1 MKTPPHKIRKTTPQ
15 GDMHGAEDH
24 GYRNEA
30 IGLHSTRWS
39 LSFMVSQASLNTVMQ
54 TMDIYIFPCPPT
66 PAVFFFFSSQYLIV
80 GTREWKKH
88 TANSTGG
95 ILSFSWEG
103 GVHARSMARLARITV
118 ISNLQFLLSKQFVA
132 GRSRL

>member
-39 LSFMVSQASLNTVMQ
+39 LLFMVSQASLNTVMQ

-66 PAVFFFFSSQYLIV
+66 PAVFFFFFPISHCWYKGVEETHS
-80 GTREWKKH
+80 
-88 TANSTGG
+88 NSTGG

>member
-1 MKTPPHKIRKTTPQ
+1 MAMELRPSDCTARLMVTVVLCESGISQQ
-15 GDMHGAEDH
+15 GSANS
-24 GYRNEA
+24 GY
-30 IGLHSTRWS
+30 LHLS
-39 LSFMVSQASLNTVMQ
+39 L
-54 TMDIYIFPCPPT
+54 PPPT
-66 PAVFFFFSSQYLIV
+66 SVVFSSQYLIV

-95 ILSFSWEG
+95 IHSFSWEG